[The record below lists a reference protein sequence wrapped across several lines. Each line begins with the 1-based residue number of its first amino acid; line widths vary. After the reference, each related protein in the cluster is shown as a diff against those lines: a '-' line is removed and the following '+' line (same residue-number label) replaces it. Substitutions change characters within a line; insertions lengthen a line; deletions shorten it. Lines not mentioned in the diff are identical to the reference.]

1 MAEQYFESMVQKLP
15 SACVIDITPPTF
27 AGITGLVPQANGSL
41 LASWSAATDP
51 TLPLVYELYC
61 LPGVVAA
68 AALFAAS
75 PALKTSNL
83 SEYLFRD
90 SVGALLIGGTYT
102 VGVRVRDGVGN
113 LDSNLIVMTAVSA
126 GVLTDDLATI
136 AASLAAT
143 EAALAAD
150 ATSIDSSATSLAATE
165 YALAA
170 DAASIAAS
178 EAALAADAAS
188 ISASASTLLQAA
200 QTFPDVNASIGVI
213 EDDEISGTAGDDDE
227 LTLALS
233 GGGVGFNGNEVV
245 LYHTITLGE
254 ETAKQ
259 LTLPSLPQDVTE
271 VKVDWISVGPQVFG
285 TDFTVTTNVLSWA
298 GLGMDTEGLSSGDKL
313 RIVYLSQ

>member
-1 MAEQYFESMVQKLP
+1 MYFAQKMYVDLP
-15 SACVIDITPPTF
+15 DACTFDVTAPTF
-27 AGITGLVPQANGSL
+27 SGITGLVPQANGSL

-61 LPGVVAA
+61 LPGVVLAA
-68 AALFAAS
+68 TLFAAS

-113 LDSNLIVMTAVSA
+113 LDSNLIVMTAASA

-150 ATSIDSSATSLAATE
+150 ATSIDSSATS
-165 YALAA
+165 
-170 DAASIAAS
+170 
-178 EAALAADAAS
+178 LAADAAS

-254 ETAKQ
+254 ATAKQ